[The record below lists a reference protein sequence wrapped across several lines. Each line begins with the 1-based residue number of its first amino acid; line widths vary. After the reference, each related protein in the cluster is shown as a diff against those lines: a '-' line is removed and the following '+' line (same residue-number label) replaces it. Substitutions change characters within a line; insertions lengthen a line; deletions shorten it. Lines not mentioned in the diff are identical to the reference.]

1 MLTTAILKVHTARPC
16 IFEVS
21 IECSAADASGTMR
34 ILLAKFRDVH
44 KDLKSR
50 ETARARVSNNMLSIT
65 SVDDQCV

>member
-1 MLTTAILKVHTARPC
+1 MLTTAIMKVHTARPC

-21 IECSAADASGTMR
+21 IECAAADASGTMR

-50 ETARARVSNNMLSIT
+50 ETARARVSNNMLSIK
-65 SVDDQCV
+65 SFVS